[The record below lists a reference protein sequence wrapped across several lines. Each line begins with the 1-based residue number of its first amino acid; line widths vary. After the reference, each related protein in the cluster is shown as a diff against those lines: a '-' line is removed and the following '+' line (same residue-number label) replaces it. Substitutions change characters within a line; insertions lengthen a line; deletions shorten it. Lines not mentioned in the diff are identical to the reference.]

1 MCYRQKNTGFGRL
14 RSSIINLGAEITD
27 LRETEMIDFA
37 RKHFPDASHEQ
48 PPPKAGKLLC
58 ETIFN

>member
-1 MCYRQKNTGFGRL
+1 M
-14 RSSIINLGAEITD
+14 INLGAEITD